1 MLPIVSSLESQWGR
15 ERRGGTCDRNISLEA
30 ATSPLWQRF
39 RDESKEKAQ
48 QHKTHH
54 LAARYRNSKES
65 EGKRSSSSSAISQK
79 FSCRRW
85 QWDARK
91 RRKRHR
97 HGQGKEQENS
107 HQSHHLYL
115 WSDLYSLEK
124 SQTHR
129 FCSMASSSLG
139 HCPIPICHFDFLPC
153 CELSC
158 QR

>member
-1 MLPIVSSLESQWGR
+1 MAGRERGEEGPDPLCLHLLTGRSHQGYAADCIQPRKSVRERGR

-79 FSCRRW
+79 FSCRR
-85 QWDARK
+85 
-91 RRKRHR
+91 
-97 HGQGKEQENS
+97 
-107 HQSHHLYL
+107 
-115 WSDLYSLEK
+115 
-124 SQTHR
+124 
-129 FCSMASSSLG
+129 
-139 HCPIPICHFDFLPC
+139 
-153 CELSC
+153 
-158 QR
+158 